1 MPEAAI
7 SPLQFMIGLGTYAAR
22 WAGELGLLPVKPLAD
37 YGTAFWQ
44 SLFPTARLPVDVVIR
59 LRLLGKITDEEYKRL
74 LRYEGYSDA
83 RAERFLEAAKNYLT
97 AGEIVAAYYRE
108 KGPGKPSEEDLNNI
122 AQQLEARGF
131 APEDAKRYALLA
143 HPYPSPGD
151 IITWVVREVFNPKIV
166 KDWQLDV
173 PPGEEYY
180 TWGRAVGYTKEV
192 LDRYWWAHWQWPSP
206 TQAAEFV
213 WRTNVKFWKGPQF
226 SEEDYEKILRFADYV
241 PGTIPFFKATLYR
254 PFTRVDVRRMR
265 QLGVL
270 EHEDLVDAYKELGY
284 DQWHAEKMA
293 EFTEKYNLK
302 TAEDPD
308 RDLTRAVVEKAY
320 RTGVI
325 DGSQFEEF
333 LKAMGYSD
341 EDAKFLRQV
350 NDQDMALDR
359 VWDWVSLLRTQVSS
373 GLISVD
379 EARRK
384 LTDLGLQPVWVDHYI
399 NLFSAYKEQPTKL
412 PSKTDVKKWVSY
424 EIIGPEEAKDYLR
437 RLGYS
442 ETEIQHYMEE
452 WGLAGERKETVQKA
466 AGEIGEEEVE

>member
-44 SLFPTARLPVDVVIR
+44 SLFPTARLPTDVVIR

-108 KGPGKPSEEDLNNI
+108 KGPGKPSDSDLQAI
-122 AQQLEARGF
+122 AQELESRGF

-143 HPYPSPGD
+143 HPYPSPTD
-151 IITWVVREVFNPKIV
+151 VIQWAVREAFSPKV
-166 KDWQLDV
+166 VEDWQMDAAY
-173 PPGEEYY
+173 PEELNE
-180 TWGRAVGYTKEV
+180 WGQAVGWTPEILKYFW
-192 LDRYWWAHWQWPSP
+192 RAHWRWPSP
-206 TQAAEFV
+206 TQAQEFV
-213 WRTNVKFWKGPQF
+213 WRTSPKWWKGKKF
-226 SEEDYEKILRFADYV
+226 EKSHYEEMLRLADYV
-241 PGTIPFFKATLYR
+241 PGTIEFFDAVLYR
-254 PFTRVDVRRMR
+254 PFTRVDVRRMHK
-265 QLGVL
+265 LGIL
-270 EHEDLVDAYKELGY
+270 SDEDLVDAYKELGF
-284 DQWHAEKMA
+284 DDWHAQKMA
-293 EFTEKYNLK
+293 EFTIQYNLK

-341 EDAKFLRQV
+341 EDARFLRQV

-373 GLISVD
+373 GLISID

-452 WGLAGERKETVQKA
+452 WGLAGERKEAVQKT

>member
-1 MPEAAI
+1 MAI
-7 SPLQFMIGLGTYAAR
+7 PLQWLIGLGLFGTNV
-22 WAGELGLLPVKPLAD
+22 AGNLGLLPTKPLSD
-37 YGTAFWQ
+37 YGSAFWQ
-44 SLFPTARLPVDVVIR
+44 SLIPSSRLPVDVIIR

-74 LRYEGYSDA
+74 LRYEGYSGD

-97 AGEIVAAYYRE
+97 AGEIVASYYRE
-108 KGPGKPSEEDLNNI
+108 KGPGKPSDSDLQAI
-122 AQQLEARGF
+122 AQELKSRGF

-143 HPYPSPGD
+143 HPYPSPTD
-151 IITWVVREVFNPKIV
+151 VIQWAVREAFHPDLV
-166 KDWQLDV
+166 DRWGLDDHY
-173 PPGEEYY
+173 PPEL
-180 TWGRAVGYTKEV
+180 TPWGRAVGWTEEILKYFW
-192 LDRYWWAHWQWPSP
+192 RAHWRWPSP
-206 TQAAEFV
+206 TQAQEFV
-213 WRTNVKFWKGPQF
+213 WRTNVKWWPGPKF
-226 SEEDYEKILRFADYV
+226 SEGDYQDMLRLADYV
-241 PGTIPFFKATLYR
+241 PGTIPMFMSTLYR
-254 PFTRVDVRRMR
+254 PFTRVDVRRMHK
-265 QLGVL
+265 LGIL
-270 EHEDLVDAYKELGY
+270 SDEDLVDAYKELGF
-284 DQWHAEKMA
+284 DDWHAQRMA
-293 EFTEKYNLK
+293 EFTIQYNLK

-325 DGSQFEEF
+325 DASQFEEF
-333 LKAMGYSD
+333 LKTMGYSE
-341 EDAKFLRQV
+341 EDARFLRQV